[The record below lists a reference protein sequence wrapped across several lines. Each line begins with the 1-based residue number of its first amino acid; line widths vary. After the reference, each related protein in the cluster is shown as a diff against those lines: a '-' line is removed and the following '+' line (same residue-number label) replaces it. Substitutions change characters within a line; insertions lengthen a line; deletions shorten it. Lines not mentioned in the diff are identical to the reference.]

1 MTLRRHPN
9 LLRSLLLVVL
19 AIVVVGCADA
29 ESATRER
36 ATEEVSALGDALADA
51 VLLSYQASQGRE
63 EPDAGT
69 NAVNEARTLTLQLSE
84 TSSSLEAEAQ
94 TLSLELVELANRA
107 IVWVAQS
114 EYERAE
120 KLRLEEFNPAA
131 EQFNAA
137 LDAPDAEPV
146 AVAASTST
154 STSWNSRAIAALSG
168 IAMLG
173 ALVYARYR
181 RGDVPDPVV
190 EARKRKAERS
200 GRAHEPKERKWSDIT
215 PLADEPLE
223 ETPTD
228 AADSGRFTKART
240 MEVELR
246 DLLMTALHQIK
257 DYGWDLSVVCPDLK
271 IMADPVKLRHAVLA
285 ALGNAF
291 LGGAR
296 RAGIIVE
303 DLEGDVV
310 LTIGRDAPPNSKDAE
325 DFAERFSSQVMLAL
339 GEDDH
344 EWSFI
349 ADDEVS
355 MMSISLG
362 RKVGA
367 DEVSEPVA

>member
-1 MTLRRHPN
+1 MKLRRHPN
-9 LLRSLLLVVL
+9 LVRALLLAVV
-19 AIVVVGCADA
+19 AIVMVGCADA

-36 ATEEVSALGDALADA
+36 ASEEVSALGDALAEA
-51 VLLSYQASQGRE
+51 VILSYEASRGRA

-69 NAVNEARTLTLQLSE
+69 NAVNAARTLTLQLSE
-84 TSSSLEAEAQ
+84 TSGSLDGEAQ
-94 TLSLELVELANRA
+94 TLSLGLVELANRA

-137 LDAPDAEPV
+137 LAAPDVEPV

-154 STSWNSRAIAALSG
+154 SWNSKAIAALSG
-168 IAMLG
+168 IALLG
-173 ALVYARYR
+173 VLVYARYR
-181 RGDVPDPVV
+181 KGDVPDPVV

-200 GRAHEPKERKWSDIT
+200 GRTHEPKERKWSDIT
-215 PLADEPLE
+215 PLADTPPE
-223 ETPTD
+223 ESPTD
-228 AADSGRFTKART
+228 GADSGRFTKART

-246 DLLMTALHQIK
+246 ELLMTALHQIK
-257 DYGWDLSVVCPDLK
+257 DYGWDMSVVCPELK

-325 DFAERFSSQVMLAL
+325 DFAERFSNQVMLAL
-339 GEDDH
+339 GDGDR